1 MTTSTPFINDPAE
14 DISSETDQT
23 YQRYLV
29 LKESPIPPVEDPEFQ
44 AQQQQQQQPQQYYQ
58 EYQTGFQGNYEAEST
73 GEDTSREMH
82 LTPIPMDD
90 EFAQQ
95 GYGAMQAQWNNQY
108 AAAMYQQNDQ
118 QEPQGDVNNNGNYFD
133 MPSESTST
141 SNSNSRPLSQPVSRQ
156 EEDGSGDDGVYTCL
170 WNHPLRCG
178 QTFTSPKVLFEH
190 VCEAHIGYAKNGN
203 LCLQCH
209 WDDCQTMKK
218 KKRDH
223 ILSHVRKH
231 VPAYR
236 EFVCDVSYFILLT
249 I

>member
-156 EEDGSGDDGVYTCL
+156 EEDGSGDDDGVYTCL

-236 EFVCDVSYFILLT
+236 EFVCDVSWGFYY
-249 I
+249 